1 LKIIESEKFKLRLQI
16 IAKRIKEDK
25 PSAALKFAKELKR
38 TIVDLNN
45 SPYKY
50 RKSFYFDDEEIRDMT
65 YKGYTIVYKIDT
77 QNDRLIIADIFNQNK
92 P

>member
-1 LKIIESEKFKLRLQI
+1 MKIIESEKFKRKR

-25 PSAALKFAKELKR
+25 PRAAIKFAKELKR

-50 RKSFYFDDEEIRDMT
+50 RKSFHFDDEKIRDMT